1 MSAQKK
7 LQEEDRSNEIIKIR
21 DMLSMGDTTVQMG
34 NEMRAIPREK
44 WNPNEGSTL
53 AILPEQ
59 GLAMKADLTNAS
71 DEM

>member
-44 WNPNEGSTL
+44 RE
-53 AILPEQ
+53 IL
-59 GLAMKADLTNAS
+59 MKEAHWRFYRNKD
-71 DEM
+71 